1 MLNLR
6 RIDNVFLGKKLGAKN
21 LPSNF
26 EPIATEFSEA
36 LLPLRANFEA
46 QMQGATTLM
55 TDHIDLKSEWVP
67 DEPLTGNDD
76 DESDDQICI
85 TLEKSSNA
93 DQGESRLTEH
103 HYSLMNTE

>member
-1 MLNLR
+1 MVMDELTLPASVPSQN
-6 RIDNVFLGKKLGAKN
+6 I
-21 LPSNF
+21 PSNF